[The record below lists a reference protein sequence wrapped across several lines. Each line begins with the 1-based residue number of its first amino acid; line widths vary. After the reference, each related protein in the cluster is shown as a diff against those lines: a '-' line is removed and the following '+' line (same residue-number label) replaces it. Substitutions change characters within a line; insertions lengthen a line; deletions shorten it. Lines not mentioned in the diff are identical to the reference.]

1 MVATTIRMPEELKKQ
16 LREWADEEHRSVN
29 DLAVEVLEQAA
40 KHRQAR
46 RALAEIAR
54 IREQIYARQGQLPDS
69 VEELRTLREE
79 RSERF

>member
-1 MVATTIRMPEELKKQ
+1 MPEELRKRLK
-16 LREWADEEHRSVN
+16 EWADEEHRSVN